1 MAQSAVERELS
12 IGEIFGK
19 AISIYTN
26 NAIDF
31 LIVYIGA
38 AIITGG
44 LGVMLL
50 SAGIR
55 AVSELQTASEITP
68 STLSQLFSL
77 LASSVLVAI
86 IDGLVNAIRDGAAVK
101 LTSDYLTSLSC
112 DFQVALSFV
121 APKVISIIVATIVS
135 SVIIFL
141 GFLFLVVP
149 GIIAMIMLAL
159 IIPVIVL
166 ENKGAF
172 DALGR
177 SKALVNRRWL
187 KTFGVLLLN
196 GIIILFVRAFSDTL
210 LVPFD
215 ERISTILSEVIVSLI
230 APITTISTTLLY
242 YSMLFKEKAPQ
253 PTTQISQPSAQ

>member
-1 MAQSAVERELS
+1 M
-12 IGEIFGK
+12 
-19 AISIYTN
+19 
-26 NAIDF
+26 
-31 LIVYIGA
+31 
-38 AIITGG
+38 
-44 LGVMLL
+44 
-50 SAGIR
+50 
-55 AVSELQTASEITP
+55 
-68 STLSQLFSL
+68 
-77 LASSVLVAI
+77 
-86 IDGLVNAIRDGAAVK
+86 
-101 LTSDYLTSLSC
+101 
-112 DFQVALSFV
+112 
-121 APKVISIIVATIVS
+121 
-135 SVIIFL
+135 
-141 GFLFLVVP
+141 
-149 GIIAMIMLAL
+149 
-159 IIPVIVL
+159 
-166 ENKGAF
+166 ENKGAI